1 MIYTKKD
8 LKFFLLEDRKRNNIP
23 EGFLQYRIRL
33 FARRENALSFHY
45 LQCLR
50 RCEYYKNNSSKS
62 FINKFLYL
70 YFYYRLLRL
79 GSKYSIQIRPNTCGF
94 GLRIM
99 HLSGGGG
106 VILNVE
112 RVGNYC
118 GFNSG
123 VILGN
128 KDGEDNRPTVGD
140 YTSFGPGAK
149 AFGKITIG
157 NNCFIASNS
166 VVTKSFPDNCV
177 IAGVPG
183 RIIKTKEVRQ

>member
-1 MIYTKKD
+1 MIKTRSD
-8 LKFFLLEDRKRNNIP
+8 LHFYLNEDRKRNNIP
-23 EGFLQYRIRL
+23 QGPGYLLRL
-33 FARRENALSFHY
+33 IARRENAIVFRY
-45 LQCLR
+45 LRCLR
-50 RCEYYKNNSSKS
+50 KCEYYMNNR
-62 FINKFLYL
+62 FFLYWF
-70 YFYYRLLRL
+70 FYIKLLRL
-79 GSKYSIQIRPNTCGF
+79 GAKYFIQIKPNTCGY
-94 GLRIM
+94 GLRIL

-112 RVGNYC
+112 KVGNYC

-149 AFGKITIG
+149 AFGKISIG
-157 NNCFIASNS
+157 NNCFIASNC

-183 RIIKTKEVRQ
+183 RIIKKKEER